1 MSLSDIDDIIENKL
15 TALQEEKYKL
25 RIFAIEMHIRIDPDY
40 GIEESLQ
47 GIRSISGVTVVT
59 AMDSVYRGSSSSYLS
74 HIKIKF
80 HPRKDSTPPMKFL
93 KRTLLPG
100 INSLDI
106 PGVKVVRIVGTPEQI
121 Q

>member
-1 MSLSDIDDIIENKL
+1 MSLSKADYIIENKL
-15 TALQEEKYKL
+15 RVLQEEKYKL
-25 RIFAIEMHIRIDPDY
+25 RIFAIEMHIKIDPDY

-47 GIRSISGVTVVT
+47 GIRSITGVTVVT
-59 AMDSVYRGSSSSYLS
+59 AMDSVYRGASSSYLS

-80 HPRKDSTPPMKFL
+80 HPRKDSTPEMKYL
-93 KRTLLPG
+93 KRILLPH

-106 PGVKVVRIVGTPEQI
+106 PGVKVVRIVGKPEQI